1 MRAGGI
7 IGIAGAAGVAL
18 AFIVARA
25 LKRAGDAIDEAF
37 GDVPALPGGM
47 AAPGGNR
54 GREGERPSA
63 AKTHTRNDRTHS
75 GGCG

>member
-7 IGIAGAAGVAL
+7 IGVAGAAALGL
-18 AFIVARA
+18 AFIVARG
-25 LKRAGDAIDEAF
+25 LKRAGGAIDEAF

-54 GREGERPSA
+54 GRDGEKPSA

-75 GGCG
+75 GEGF